1 MNVLKTIPFDKV
13 DISVFL
19 IETDHLGEIFEGD
32 DDDLRKFM
40 HEKGYV
46 FLRRLNIDD
55 VYIKASLL
63 DKLSTLP

>member
-1 MNVLKTIPFDKV
+1 MNVLETIPFDKV

-19 IETDHLGEIFEGD
+19 IETDHLGEIFNGD

-55 VYIKASLL
+55 VYIKSTLL